1 MRPGSRRPSVA
12 HRTRPATDTF
22 KDESAIAAAVGGG
35 SHSTQTVA
43 FKDEA
48 AIAAAIGGS
57 HSTYTVSLND
67 PAALAAT
74 IRGMALNYQLDA
86 LNRQSETH
94 TQFVAR
100 MNQTTAQL
108 A

>member
-1 MRPGSRRPSVA
+1 M
-12 HRTRPATDTF
+12 
-22 KDESAIAAAVGGG
+22 
-35 SHSTQTVA
+35 
-43 FKDEA
+43 
-48 AIAAAIGGS
+48 
-57 HSTYTVSLND
+57 
-67 PAALAAT
+67 AAT